1 MVNAIHFSLLAST
14 TCYPSSNQI
23 KPLEVDIQFKS
34 WCEKVG
40 IINSPSIQLATT
52 PLSVGGRGV
61 FALEEIPKGETLV
74 TIPPHCVLTSNSG
87 SEYFPDVAEDL
98 RRKRRDGRGWF
109 SQLRRENNET
119 DNWQPELTAFALA
132 ATASNHPWS
141 EWISQ
146 WNRDDPIQRLFED
159 GIQTSDEEKVSA
171 VADDLQKML
180 PELSQLEL
188 QAAIQ
193 IRLQRF
199 EEQMKIYFNDDFYN
213 GFTRA
218 EIARMYII
226 LGSRALDLS
235 DDIVGVVPMYD
246 MMNHS
251 LDPNLAFIMNEDFKL
266 ELFASRDIAEGEE
279 LFLCYND
286 QTEIEVD
293 GWTEMNS
300 LWTLVQWGIP
310 MSKEVANEQLERQ
323 RSRTQN

>member
-1 MVNAIHFSLLAST
+1 MVNALHFTLLAST
-14 TCYPSSNQI
+14 TSYPPSNQI
-23 KPLEVDIQFKS
+23 KPLEADIQFQS
-34 WCEKVG
+34 WCKTAG
-40 IINSPSIQLATT
+40 IIKSPSIQLATT

-61 FALEEIPKGETLV
+61 FALEAIAKGETLV
-74 TIPPHCVLTSNSG
+74 TIPPHCVLTSKSA
-87 SEYFPDVAEDL
+87 SEYFPDVAEHL
-98 RRKRRDGRGWF
+98 RLKRRDGKGWF
-109 SQLRRENNET
+109 SRFRRKTDEI
-119 DNWQPELTAFALA
+119 DNWQPELTAYALA
-132 ATASNHPWS
+132 AIASNHPWS
-141 EWISQ
+141 DWVSQ
-146 WNRDDPIQRLFED
+146 WNRDDPMQRLFED
-159 GIQTSDEEKVSA
+159 GVQTSDGEKISA
-171 VADDLQKML
+171 VADDLHRML

-199 EEQMKIYFNDDFYN
+199 EEQMKIYFNDDIYN

-218 EIARMYII
+218 EVARMYII

-235 DDIVGVVPMYD
+235 DDIIGVVPMYD

-251 LDPNLAFIMNEDFKL
+251 LDPNLAFIMNEDYKL

-286 QTEIEVD
+286 QNEIEED
-293 GWTEMNS
+293 GWTEMNA

-310 MSKEVANEQLERQ
+310 ISKEVANEQLETQ